1 MTNKNEQLNNGA
13 VTSYVDT
20 DMLANGEQPMVL
32 TPEVNT
38 NDIVT
43 VDKVSPSIFEA
54 EGGKDVFFSSIQTK
68 DRKSAIKVYNAI
80 NSSENPLADHR
91 GEVLHITDMVAHAIT
106 LEDDVTKENVDAL
119 RVVLVDKDGN
129 AYHAISQGV
138 VSSIQKIIS
147 IVGPAPWTDEPL
159 EIVPVEVKTRKGF
172 KTLTLQLQ
180 G

>member
-1 MTNKNEQLNNGA
+1 MTNIKEQLNTEVNEIA
-13 VTSYVDT
+13 VVE
-20 DMLANGEQPMVL
+20 EQ
-32 TPEVNT
+32 VNT

-43 VDKVSPSIFEA
+43 VDKVSPAIFEA
-54 EGGKDVFFSSIQTK
+54 NGAKDVFFSSIQSK

-106 LEDDVTKENVDAL
+106 LEDEITKENVDAL
-119 RVVLVDKDGN
+119 RVVLVAKDGK

-147 IVGPAPWTDEPL
+147 IVGPAPWSEPL
-159 EIVPVEVKTRKGF
+159 EIVPIEVKTRKGF

>member
-1 MTNKNEQLNNGA
+1 MEDEKMTKTNEQLNNEVA
-13 VTSYVDT
+13 VV
-20 DMLANGEQPMVL
+20 E
-32 TPEVNT
+32 EVNT

-43 VDKVSPSIFEA
+43 VDKVTPSIFAA
-54 EGGKDVFFSSIQTK
+54 EGSKEVFFSSIQAT
-68 DRKSAIKVYNAI
+68 DRKSAVKMYNAI
-80 NSSENPLADHR
+80 NSSENALADHR
-91 GEVLHITDMVAHAIT
+91 GEVLEITDMVAHAIT
-106 LEDDVTKENVDAL
+106 LEDEVTKENVDAL
-119 RVVLVDKDGN
+119 RVVLVAKDGK

-147 IVGPAPWTDEPL
+147 IVGPAPWDEPL

>member
-1 MTNKNEQLNNGA
+1 MTKTNEQLNN
-13 VTSYVDT
+13 
-20 DMLANGEQPMVL
+20 
-32 TPEVNT
+32 EVNEIAVVEEQVNK

-54 EGGKDVFFSSIQTK
+54 EGAKDLFFSSIQKT

-80 NSSENPLADHR
+80 NSSENALADHR
-91 GEVLHITDMVAHAIT
+91 GEVLQITDMVAHAIT
-106 LEDDVTKENVDAL
+106 LEDEVTKENVDAL
-119 RVVLVDKDGN
+119 RVVLVAKDGK

-147 IVGPAPWTDEPL
+147 IVGPAPWNEPL

>member
-1 MTNKNEQLNNGA
+1 MENNTKQLNNEVNEIA
-13 VTSYVDT
+13 VVD
-20 DMLANGEQPMVL
+20 EH
-32 TPEVNT
+32 VNT

-54 EGGKDVFFSSIQTK
+54 DGAKDVFFSSIQSK

-91 GEVLHITDMVAHAIT
+91 GEVLQITDMVAHAIT
-106 LEDDVTKENVDAL
+106 LEDEVTKENVDAL
-119 RVVLVDKDGN
+119 RVVLVAKDGK

-147 IVGPAPWTDEPL
+147 IVGPAPWNEPL

>member
-1 MTNKNEQLNNGA
+1 MKMTNTKQVNTE
-13 VTSYVDT
+13 VTTYIDT
-20 DMLANGEQPMVL
+20 DMIANGEEPMVL
-32 TPEVNT
+32 SQNT
-38 NDIVT
+38 LDVVT
-43 VDKVSPSIFEA
+43 VDKVTPSIFEA
-54 EGGKDVFFSSIQTK
+54 SNSNEVFFSSIK
-68 DRKSAIKVYNAI
+68 SDSRKSAVKVYNAI

-106 LEDDVTKENVDAL
+106 LQDEVTGQDVEAL
-119 RVVLVDKDGN
+119 RVVLVDKDGK

-138 VSSIQKIIS
+138 VSSIQKIIG
-147 IVGPAPWTDEPL
+147 IVGSAPWTDEPL